1 LDLFCWTYKC
11 PVVVKP
17 SKYTPLIALAAAN
30 LALQAGIPPGEEI
43 NIELEKSINSTIKEK
58 KLRKAKRRSS

>member
-1 LDLFCWTYKC
+1 
-11 PVVVKP
+11 
-17 SKYTPLIALAAAN
+17 LAAAN